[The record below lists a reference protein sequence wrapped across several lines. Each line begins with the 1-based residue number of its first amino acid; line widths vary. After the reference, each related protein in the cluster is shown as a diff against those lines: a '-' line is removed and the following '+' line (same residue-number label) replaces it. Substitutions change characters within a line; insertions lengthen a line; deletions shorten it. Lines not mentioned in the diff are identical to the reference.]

1 MAGRQT
7 QRGKAAQR
15 QARKILRADQR
26 QAPRL
31 DYDRVRTRPG
41 KRELTDTRTLT

>member
-15 QARKILRADQR
+15 QGRRILRTDQR
-26 QAPRL
+26 QSPRL
-31 DYDRVRTRPG
+31 DYDRVRTKPG
-41 KRELTDTRTLT
+41 TRVLTDTRTLT